1 MSLSITTGSFSGDT
15 NEINKKKQ
23 NIENIFEIFSR
34 AKIYELMKFTFIR
47 QWSILDLTVQKKT

>member
-23 NIENIFEIFSR
+23 NIENILELFPQ
-34 AKIYELMKFTFIR
+34 AKI
-47 QWSILDLTVQKKT
+47 